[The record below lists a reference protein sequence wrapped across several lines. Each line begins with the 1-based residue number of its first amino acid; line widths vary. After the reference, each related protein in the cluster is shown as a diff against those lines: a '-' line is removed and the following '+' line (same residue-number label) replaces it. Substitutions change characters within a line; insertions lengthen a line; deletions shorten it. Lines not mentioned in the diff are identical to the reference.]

1 MKMAKLAF
9 QATVLR
15 AGAERSLLVVVI
27 LATFLLGAPPQAT
40 AATDLP
46 PNLQMAPL
54 RDVQL
59 ETRDDG
65 RHLLRFSAI
74 IVNVGAGPFELH
86 GSRAPGD
93 TDMGTVTQRVYD
105 TAGGSRAIA
114 TPATMF
120 FAGDGHQHWH
130 VRNLQF
136 YELRP
141 LDGQNTLGTG
151 AKSGFCFFDGVVNDL
166 TLPGA
171 PQFPHFLQ
179 CGEADSLAVTM
190 GTSVGWGDI
199 YEWSLPDQWIDVTGL
214 PPGRYRLRAA
224 ADPDNWFV
232 EQNDADNDT
241 WLDVYIGE
249 TTAYAFSAGSFL
261 PFILVP

>member
-1 MKMAKLAF
+1 MSINLAL

-15 AGAERSLLVVVI
+15 RRVGRSLLAVVI
-27 LATFLLGAPPQAT
+27 LAACLIDTTPRAT
-40 AATDLP
+40 AAADLL
-46 PNLQMAPL
+46 PNLQMAPV

-59 ETRDDG
+59 EITGDS

-86 GSRAPGD
+86 GSRAAGD
-93 TDMGTVTQRVYD
+93 AEMGTVTQRIYD
-105 TAGGSRAIA
+105 TAGGSRTIA

-120 FAGDGHQHWH
+120 FAGDGHLHWH
-130 VRNLQF
+130 VRNLQY

-151 AKSGFCFFDGVVNDL
+151 AKSGFCFFDGVLNDL
-166 TLPGA
+166 SLPGA

-179 CGEADSLAVTM
+179 CGEADSLNVTM

-199 YEWSLPDQWIDVTGL
+199 YEWWLPDQWIEVTGL
-214 PPGRYRLRAA
+214 PAGRYRLRAV

-241 WLDVYIGE
+241 WLDVYIAE
-249 TTAYAFSAGSFL
+249 TSAYAITASSFL
-261 PFILVP
+261 PFIPAP